1 MSDSTPPIRRLA
13 VRPAPYTGESLVSFA
28 GRLAAANHVSIT
40 ELMGGY
46 FPPAKFRYGHPD
58 VVGRL
63 RELTDIPSERLQQ
76 MAHPE
81 RAIANKGFLGIRT
94 RRQVICHHCHGEDG
108 IRLLEW
114 DHPLVTVCVYCQGLL
129 APKEWAPRH
138 DVPGRW
144 LLNDLL
150 EVRDIV
156 LHHEEMSKAAWDRIV
171 LLTRMGKVVARN
183 LTSTWPSSR
192 YKPVRMAAR
201 SEAAAMKVHPSR
213 RQVTSP
219 PSFDLALV
227 TIATCWDYTLDPIEA
242 DRFLRTRIR
251 ADKNREAKRL
261 REIERGRA
269 EVAAWS
275 ERAARRT
282 LPRPKKP
289 WPWPEP

>member
-1 MSDSTPPIRRLA
+1 MNDFPRTHRSLV
-13 VRPAPYTGESLVSFA
+13 VRPAPYTGESLASYA
-28 GRLAAANHVSIT
+28 ARLAAANHISIT

-46 FPPAKFRYGHPD
+46 FAPNKFRYGHD
-58 VVGRL
+58 DAVQRL
-63 RELTDIPSERLQQ
+63 HEVTDLPSERLKQ

-94 RRQVICHHCHGEDG
+94 RGQVICHNCHGEDG

-129 APKEWAPRH
+129 APKDWAPRH
-138 DVPGRW
+138 EVPGRW

-150 EVRDIV
+150 EVRDMV
-156 LHHEEMSKAAWDRIV
+156 LHRDEMSKAAWDRIV

-183 LTSTWPSSR
+183 MTSTWPSSR

-251 ADKNREAKRL
+251 ADKYREAKRL
-261 REIERGRA
+261 REIEQGRA

-275 ERAARRT
+275 ERSARRT
-282 LPRPKKP
+282 PPRPAP
-289 WPWPEP
+289 WPWPKQ